1 MTREEHAQIF
11 ADRLNM
17 MKNDRDL
24 TFREISLAIGVPHS
38 SICRWTLGKALPNA
52 YSLAKLAEYLGVSA
66 DWLLG
71 LSDEMGREA

>member
-1 MTREEHAQIF
+1 MTREEMAREF

-24 TFREISLAIGVPHS
+24 TFREISKAIEAPHS
-38 SICRWTLGKALPNA
+38 SICRWSFGKGLPNA

-71 LSDEMGREA
+71 LSDEMGRET